1 MCFRVFFFST
11 KLDPHRRPWRNVSIR
26 DIVISSTVR
35 SIDHCSASALLGP
48 PSRARRLWFFFFF
61 FNRWQNSQRDGFAF
75 CSFLYLSLPSYS
87 FVLSSLFFSLSFWEK
102 KREAWYTCQA
112 GFAASLLS
120 SLWFEGFDYETVSHY
135 QELASFSNHASQ
147 HYVWKWH
154 SNGDIKKPSNKN
166 GVAFLLL

>member
-1 MCFRVFFFST
+1 MFQLETLWYPPLWGPLIIAVHQPSSALQAEQGDYDFFS
-11 KLDPHRRPWRNVSIR
+11 
-26 DIVISSTVR
+26 
-35 SIDHCSASALLGP
+35 
-48 PSRARRLWFFFFF
+48 FF

-75 CSFLYLSLPSYS
+75 CSFLYLSLPSFY

-166 GVAFLLL
+166 GVAYLLL